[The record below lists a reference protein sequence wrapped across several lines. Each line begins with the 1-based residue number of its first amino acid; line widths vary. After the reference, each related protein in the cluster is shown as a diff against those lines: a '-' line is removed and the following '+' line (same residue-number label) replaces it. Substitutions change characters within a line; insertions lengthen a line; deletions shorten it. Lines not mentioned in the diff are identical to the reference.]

1 MTQVATNSPPSV
13 EQIAR
18 HLFDPVRREL
28 VEVEHELMRQLR
40 SPVRLIAQIGQ
51 YLHRGGGKRIRP
63 ALLLLANKLF
73 DRSVTARVIRMAA
86 VVECLHMAT
95 LVHDDVIDQAEL
107 RRGQPSVN
115 QVWGNE
121 ITVLMGDWLYMSAF
135 EMALQERSFEVLD
148 ILTSLTRQMTEGEL
162 IQLEHIGNMA
172 ITIDEYLDVIRRK
185 TAYLFSAC
193 TEIGALMGGATRLQ
207 QQALRDFGLNLG
219 MAFQLIDDVL
229 DFTSTD
235 HVLGKPAGN
244 DLREGKVT
252 LPVIYLLE
260 QASADQR
267 QMVEAVI
274 RERDYKQVERS
285 HLVRLLNECGAL
297 SRARAVAR
305 QYAMQARA
313 LIEDF
318 APSSSQRALIEMTL
332 FVTERE
338 R

>member
-1 MTQVATNSPPSV
+1 MTQAATNPPPTV

-18 HLFDPVRREL
+18 HLFDPVQREL
-28 VEVEHELMRQLR
+28 IEVERELQRQLH
-40 SPVRLIAQIGQ
+40 SPIQLIAQIGQ

-63 ALLLLANKLF
+63 ALLLLSNKLF
-73 DRSVTARVIRMAA
+73 KQSATAPVIRLAA

-115 QVWGNE
+115 QIWGNE

-135 EMALQERSFEVLD
+135 EMALQERRFEVLD

-162 IQLEHIGNMA
+162 IQLAHIGNMA
-172 ITIDEYLDVIRRK
+172 ITIDEYLEIIRRK

-193 TEIGALMGGATRLQ
+193 TEIGALMGGATRFQ
-207 QQALRDFGLNLG
+207 RQALRDFGLNLG

-244 DLREGKVT
+244 DLREGKIT

-260 QASADQR
+260 QASAQER
-267 QMVEAVI
+267 RIIEAVI
-274 RERDYKQVERS
+274 HERDYKQVERS
-285 HLVRLLNECGAL
+285 QVVRLLNKCGAL

-305 QYAMQARA
+305 EYATRARA
-313 LIEDF
+313 LVEDF

-332 FVTERE
+332 FVTERN